1 MDKLSSKKSIL
12 LIDDDPDMLDI
23 GRIII
28 RKAGYNFMEARDAN
42 EGFKK
47 IESNHPNLV
56 LLDYMMPEMRGD
68 EFFDHFVSDKKYEN
82 FRDIPVIMLTARGDN
97 GIDRVSMFQ
106 KGLAAFL
113 IKPFGHR
120 ELINVIENVLQL
132 NEVRRQNI
140 VLQEEIRKTEYKYR
154 DLIENAN
161 DLIFTLDKNGIF
173 QFVNSRLTPL
183 TGFSENEW
191 KEQSIFD
198 VIFPDDR
205 GIVMHAFQE
214 CLFGNCRTVEFRIS
228 HKNGGIHYFSANLN
242 PIKNLAKIDGVVGI
256 ARDITNRIKL
266 EEQIVELKNF
276 NESIIKSIGS
286 GLITVDLSRKVT
298 YFNTG
303 AEKILQISQE
313 DAIGKRIDEIIP
325 KNEIGR
331 LLPEDSGENASLLNR
346 EMEVTNKLGEKVF
359 IGFSNMPWVDNNNKK
374 MGTIISFRDISEIK
388 RLQVEMIRM
397 DRLASLG
404 VLASGIA
411 HEIRNPLAGIK
422 TMAQTLEEEID
433 PEDSRREYL
442 SRIIRQVN
450 RLDELLKAFFSYAR
464 PRPPIKKWHDL
475 EDIVHEVVV
484 LLNKKITSSK
494 IDFQENYHR
503 KLPRVFVDLNQ
514 IQQVFINLILNA
526 VDAMPDGGKLVISAK
541 PKKTKLQTVDRRRRD
556 FKGRNREKL
565 FAEVSVKDT
574 GIGIKQDHLEAIFD
588 PFFTTKSQG
597 TGLGLSI
604 VYRIL
609 EEHGGNIKVTSELN
623 KGTTFTLLLPAEE

>member
-1 MDKLSSKKSIL
+1 MEKINQKKSIL
-12 LIDDDPDMLDI
+12 LIDDDPDMQDI

-28 RKAGYNFMEARDAN
+28 RKAGYNFIEARNAE
-42 EGFKK
+42 EGFEK
-47 IESNHPNLV
+47 IESHHPNLV

-68 EFFDHFVSDKKYEN
+68 EFFDHFVSDEKYKK
-82 FRDIPVIMLTARGDN
+82 FRDIPIIMLTARGDN
-97 GIDRVSMFQ
+97 GIDRVSMFE

-140 VLQEEIRKTEYKYR
+140 ALQEEIRRTEYKYR

-161 DLIFTLDKNGIF
+161 DLIFTLDGNGYF
-173 QFVNSRLTPL
+173 QFVNTRLEPL
-183 TGFSENEW
+183 TGYSENEW
-191 KEQSIFD
+191 KKQSIFD

-205 GIVMHAFQE
+205 EIVMHAFQE
-214 CLFGNCRTVEFRIS
+214 CLFGNCRTVEFRIK
-228 HKNGGIHYFSANLN
+228 HKKGGIHYFSTNLN
-242 PIKNLAKIDGVVGI
+242 PIRSRETIDGVVGI
-256 ARDITNRIKL
+256 ARDITDRIKL

-286 GLITVDLSRKVT
+286 GLITVDLNRKIT

-303 AEKILQISQE
+303 AERILKISQDE
-313 DAIGKRIDEIIP
+313 VLGKAIDDIFP
-325 KNEIGR
+325 QNEIEK
-331 LLPEDSGENASLLNR
+331 LLPKDSGENVSLLNR
-346 EMEVTNKLGEKVF
+346 EMEVTNKQGEKIF
-359 IGFSNMPWVDNNNKK
+359 IGFSNTPWVDNNNQK

-433 PEDSRREYL
+433 PQDSRREYL

-464 PRPPIKKWHDL
+464 PRPPIKKWHNL
-475 EDIVHEVVV
+475 EDIIHEVAV
-484 LLNKKITSSK
+484 LLNKKITSSRIEFK
-494 IDFQENYHR
+494 ENYHE

-526 VDAMPDGGKLVISAK
+526 VDAMPDGGELMISARA
-541 PKKTKLQTVDRRRRD
+541 KKTKLETVDRRRKN
-556 FKGRNREKL
+556 FKNRKKEML
-565 FAEVSVKDT
+565 FTEVSVKDT
-574 GIGIKQDHLEAIFD
+574 GIGIKKDHLEAIFD

-623 KGTTFTLLLPAEE
+623 KGTIFTLLLPAEE

>member
-1 MDKLSSKKSIL
+1 MEKIHQKKSIL
-12 LIDDDPDMLDI
+12 LIDDDPDMQDI

-28 RKAGYNFMEARDAN
+28 RKAGYNFIEARNAE
-42 EGFKK
+42 EGFEK
-47 IESNHPNLV
+47 IQSHHPNLV

-68 EFFDHFVSDKKYEN
+68 EFFNRFVTDEKYRR
-82 FRDIPVIMLTARGDN
+82 FRDIPIIMLTARGDN
-97 GIDRVSMFQ
+97 GIDRVSMFE

-132 NEVRRQNI
+132 NDVRRQNMA
-140 VLQEEIRKTEYKYR
+140 LQEEIRQTEYKYR

-161 DLIFTLDKNGIF
+161 DLIFTLDEKGYF
-173 QFVNSRLTPL
+173 KFVNTQLEPL
-183 TGFSENEW
+183 TGYSEEEW
-191 KEQSIFD
+191 KNQSVFD
-198 VIFPDDR
+198 VVFPEDR
-205 GIVMHAFQE
+205 EIVIQAFQE
-214 CLFGNCRTVEFRIS
+214 CLFGNCRTVEFRIQ
-228 HKNGGIHYFSANLN
+228 HKMGGIHYFSANLN
-242 PIKNLAKIDGVVGI
+242 PIRGGEAIDGVVGI
-256 ARDITNRIKL
+256 ARDITDRIKL

-286 GLITVDLSRKVT
+286 GLITVDLDRKIT

-303 AEKILQISQE
+303 AEKILKISQNE
-313 DAIGKRIDEIIP
+313 VIGKAVDDIFPQSEIE
-325 KNEIGR
+325 K
-331 LLPEDSGENASLLNR
+331 LLPKDSGGNTSLLNR
-346 EMEVTNKLGEKVF
+346 EMEMTNKQGEKIF
-359 IGFSNMPWVDNNNKK
+359 IGFSNTPWVDNNNQK

-433 PEDSRREYL
+433 PQDSRREYL

-464 PRPPIKKWHDL
+464 PRPPIKKWHNL
-475 EDIVHEVVV
+475 EDIIHEVTV

-494 IDFQENYHR
+494 IDFKENYQE

-526 VDAMPDGGKLVISAK
+526 VDAMPDGGELIISARA
-541 PKKTKLQTVDRRRRD
+541 KKTRLEAVDRRRKN
-556 FKGRNREKL
+556 FKNRKKEML
-565 FAEVSVKDT
+565 FTEVSVKDT
-574 GIGIKQDHLEAIFD
+574 GIGIKKDHLEAIFD

-609 EEHGGNIKVTSELN
+609 EEHGGSIKVTSELN
-623 KGTTFTLLLPAEE
+623 KGTIFTLLLPAEE

>member
-1 MDKLSSKKSIL
+1 MEKINQKKSIL
-12 LIDDDPDMLDI
+12 LVDDDPDMLDI

-28 RKAGYNFMEARDAN
+28 RKAGYNFFEAKNAE
-42 EGFKK
+42 EGFEK
-47 IESNHPNLV
+47 IESHHPNLV

-68 EFFDHFVSDKKYEN
+68 EFFDRFVSDEKYRN
-82 FRDIPVIMLTARGDN
+82 FRDIPIIMLTARGDN
-97 GIDRVSMFQ
+97 GIDRVSMFE

-140 VLQEEIRKTEYKYR
+140 VLQEEIRQTEYRYR

-161 DLIFTLDKNGIF
+161 DLIFTLDENGNF
-173 QFVNSRLTPL
+173 QFVNSRLKPL
-183 TGFSENEW
+183 TGYSEAEW
-191 KEQSIFD
+191 QRQSIFD
-198 VIFPDDR
+198 VVFSGDR
-205 GIVMHAFQE
+205 EIVMQAFQE
-214 CLFGNCRTVEFRIS
+214 CLFGNCRTVEFRIR
-228 HKNGGIHYFSANLN
+228 HKKGNLHYFSANLN
-242 PIKNLAKIDGVVGI
+242 PIQNQGAIDGVVGI
-256 ARDITNRIKL
+256 ARDITDRIKL

-286 GLITVDLSRKVT
+286 GLITVDLNRKIT
-298 YFNTG
+298 YFNAG
-303 AEKILQISQE
+303 AEKILKMSQ
-313 DAIGKRIDEIIP
+313 DDVIGKSIDEILP
-325 KNEIGR
+325 QDEIEK
-331 LLPEDSGENASLLNR
+331 LLPRNSGENASLLNR
-346 EMEVTNKLGEKVF
+346 EMEVTNKQGEKVF
-359 IGFSNMPWVDNNNKK
+359 IGFSNTPWVDNNNQK

-433 PEDSRREYL
+433 PQDSRREYL

-484 LLNKKITSSK
+484 LLNKRITSSEINFK
-494 IDFQENYHR
+494 ENYH
-503 KLPRVFVDLNQ
+503 KNLPRIFVDLNQ

-526 VDAMPDGGKLVISAK
+526 VDAMPDGGELVISAR
-541 PKKTKLQTVDRRRRD
+541 PKKTKLETVDRRRRS
-556 FKGRNREKL
+556 FKNRKKETL

-574 GIGIKQDHLEAIFD
+574 GIGIKEDHLEAIFD

-609 EEHGGNIKVTSELN
+609 EEHGGNIKVTSEPN
-623 KGTTFTLLLPAEE
+623 RGTTFTLLLPAEE